1 MSFDPTL
8 RERENPDRRIRRRSH
23 RFIAII
29 VMVVGAGF
37 ILKEQIPAVDTYID
51 RLLKPQA
58 WQATEACRQA
68 VLAAVERPEFARM
81 LEHGEA
87 NATQKGYYVDDIVVG
102 EMGASGTEV
111 RVRFSCYVDG
121 EGKVVNT
128 QRQS

>member
-1 MSFDPTL
+1 MSFDPTVH
-8 RERENPDRRIRRRSH
+8 ERENPGRRIRRRSH
-23 RFIAII
+23 RLIAII
-29 VMVVGAGF
+29 VMAVAAGF
-37 ILKEQIPAVDTYID
+37 ILKEQIPVVDTYVD

-58 WQATEACRQA
+58 WQATEACRRA
-68 VLAAVERPEFARM
+68 ILAAVEHPEFARM

-87 NATQKGYYVDDIVVG
+87 NPTQKGYYVEDIIVG
-102 EMGASGTEV
+102 ERGVSGTEV